1 MGMNEM
7 TDPHTLWA
15 VAQLTPGEGIED
27 GVARIAALLA
37 ESLDCRTC
45 SHMYWT
51 KTKGVIGCES
61 PNYCVNADR
70 YDTLPPVRLYRKE

>member
-1 MGMNEM
+1 M

-37 ESLDCRTC
+37 EPDCRTC
-45 SHMYWT
+45 SHYSAT
-51 KTKGVIGCES
+51 KLRQACGICT
-61 PNYCVNADR
+61 NADH
-70 YDTLPPVRLYRKE
+70 YDPLPPVRLWRTT